1 MGIITG
7 PNWRPRLP
15 DSLVVEGALAPPCP
29 TLPQLP
35 GTQFLQPLGVG
46 TLLSWVLEPPPSPGA
61 VGSRSLYA
69 RAGGGGGEGRG
80 WEVSP

>member
-46 TLLSWVLEPPPSPGA
+46 TLLSWVLEPPLPQARWARVPCTPGPGA
-61 VGSRSLYA
+61 VVVK
-69 RAGGGGGEGRG
+69 GGGGR
-80 WEVSP
+80 